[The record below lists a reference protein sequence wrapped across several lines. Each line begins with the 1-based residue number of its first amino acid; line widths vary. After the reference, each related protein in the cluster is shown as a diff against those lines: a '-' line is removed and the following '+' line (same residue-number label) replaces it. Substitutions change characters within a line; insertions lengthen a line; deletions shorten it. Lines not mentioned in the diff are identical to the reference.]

1 MTKIYDRSRFDEI
14 DADLLK
20 LHNKFVEWRDVQTNQ
35 EALAR
40 LGEVS
45 ENITIARTMLKRLQD
60 ESED

>member
-20 LHNKFVEWRDVQTNQ
+20 LHNKFVEWRDVQTNP

-45 ENITIARTMLKRLQD
+45 
-60 ESED
+60 

>member
-20 LHNKFVEWRDVQTNQ
+20 LHNKFVEWRDVQTNP

-45 ENITIARTMLKRLQD
+45 ENITIARMQLQRLKE
-60 ESED
+60 ESHD

>member
-1 MTKIYDRSRFDEI
+1 MIKIYDRSRFDELQS
-14 DADLLK
+14 DLLK
-20 LHNKFVEWRDVQTNQ
+20 LHNKFVEWRDVQTNP

-60 ESED
+60 ESKD